1 MSKTDIVV
9 DLFDEFRPG
18 NRSFFNLFEDWR
30 WERLME
36 EMTDPDNEKT
46 MSELLAEMLEV

>member
-1 MSKTDIVV
+1 MSKKEIVITLANEF
-9 DLFDEFRPG
+9 DSQNQAFFRLFD
-18 NRSFFNLFEDWR
+18 DWR

-36 EMTDPDNEKT
+36 DMTDPDNEKT